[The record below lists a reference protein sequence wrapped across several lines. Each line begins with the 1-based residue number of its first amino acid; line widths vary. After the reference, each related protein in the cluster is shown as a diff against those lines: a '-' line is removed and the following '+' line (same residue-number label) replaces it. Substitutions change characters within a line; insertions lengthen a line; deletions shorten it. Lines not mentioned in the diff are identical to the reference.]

1 MAAQHILPSTPVA
14 FHSAGWSQL
23 THVGLNCVRP
33 CARAHIRSA
42 VASSSMGSFESVRN
56 QVAAEAKNGGW
67 LGCAHKL
74 LAESV
79 PLEGPLRADAR
90 KNAH

>member
-42 VASSSMGSFESVRN
+42 VASSSMGFESVRN
-56 QVAAEAKNGGW
+56 QVAAARGGKEWW
-67 LGCAHKL
+67 LAGMRAQAPGRECATR
-74 LAESV
+74 
-79 PLEGPLRADAR
+79 GPAQG
-90 KNAH
+90 

>member
-1 MAAQHILPSTPVA
+1 MNQ
-14 FHSAGWSQL
+14 
-23 THVGLNCVRP
+23 
-33 CARAHIRSA
+33 CAIKWRR
-42 VASSSMGSFESVRN
+42 R
-56 QVAAEAKNGGW
+56 AEAKNGGW